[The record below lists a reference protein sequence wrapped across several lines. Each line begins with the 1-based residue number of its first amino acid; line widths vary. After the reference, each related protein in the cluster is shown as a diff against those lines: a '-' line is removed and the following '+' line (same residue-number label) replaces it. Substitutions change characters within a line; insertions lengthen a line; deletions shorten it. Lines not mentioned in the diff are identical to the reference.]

1 MKIKNPT
8 QYSTD
13 SIYEASFLIARGFI
27 HLGIENSGSAYKKII
42 FSNSPE
48 LEKAVSIF
56 YSNGKISVL
65 SFVNAYKRM
74 KGEIFSQKSN

>member
-1 MKIKNPT
+1 MRTKETT

-13 SIYEASFLIARGFI
+13 SIYEASFLIAKGFTY
-27 HLGIENSGSAYKKII
+27 LRIENSGTAYKKII

-65 SFVNAYKRM
+65 SFVNAYKKI
-74 KGEIFSQKSN
+74 KGEIFNQKSN